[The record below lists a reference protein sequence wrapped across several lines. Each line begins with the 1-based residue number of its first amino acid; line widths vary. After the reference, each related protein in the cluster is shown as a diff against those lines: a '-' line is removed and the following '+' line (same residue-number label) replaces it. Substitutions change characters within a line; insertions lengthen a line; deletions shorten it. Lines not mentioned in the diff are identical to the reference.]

1 MTFRKPLEPGRM
13 RLEFLGTGGSFGTPV
28 ITCPCPVC
36 NAPQDK
42 DLRLRSSVLLEW
54 GSTTVV
60 VDTGPDFRAQCL
72 RADIRSLDA
81 VWYTHEHADHTAGL
95 DDLRPFSLPGHPLTI
110 RGQQYVLEL
119 LMRRHA
125 YAFSLLADPN
135 GVSKPSLVPQII
147 TEPFL
152 EADQLVIPIP
162 VKHGPF
168 DVLGFRVG
176 NLAYVT
182 DVNFIPESSI
192 ELLQG
197 LDVLVL
203 SGLRPQPHPTHF
215 HLDAAVEMA
224 LRLGAKRTFLTHL
237 THDLSHSDLTAR
249 LPEGIEAAWDGLQ
262 VEIDL

>member
-1 MTFRKPLEPGRM
+1 MTLRQPPGPGRL

-28 ITCPCPVC
+28 ITCKCPVC
-36 NAPQDK
+36 TAPEAQ

-54 GSTTVV
+54 DSTSVV
-60 VDTGPDFRAQCL
+60 IDTGPDFRAQCL
-72 RADIRSLDA
+72 RAGIRSLDA

-95 DDLRPFSLPGHPLTI
+95 DDLRPFSLPTHPLTI
-110 RGQQYVLEL
+110 RGQQYVLDL

-125 YAFSLLADPN
+125 YAFSLAADPN
-135 GVSKPSLVPQII
+135 GVSKPSLIPQAIAA
-147 TEPFL
+147 PFQ
-152 EADQLVIPIP
+152 EAGRSVIPIP

-192 ELLQG
+192 GLLQD

-203 SGLRPQPHPTHF
+203 SGLRPNPHPTHF

-224 LRLGAKRTFLTHL
+224 QRLRAKRTVLTHL
-237 THDLSHSDLTAR
+237 THDLSHRELTAR
-249 LPEGIEAAWDGLQ
+249 LPAGVEAAWDGLRL
-262 VEIDL
+262 ETDL